1 MNAPKAS
8 SGDADGLMKEVA
20 LSIAALLVCACA
32 SSPPVDFFV
41 LDAVVPAGVAA
52 SVPGDPLQVT
62 RVHMPATL
70 DRREIVREDA
80 PNKLTISSQ
89 KRWGAPLP
97 DMTQR
102 VLSQNLM
109 LRLPAGRVV
118 LPDQPA
124 PDRTS
129 SISVD
134 ILQFGA
140 DASGTIVLDGSWS
153 VVPSGTEAAR
163 ASHRFQLSQR
173 AIRDD
178 YAEQARVMSVL
189 LAQLADAIA
198 HQMSVPHAN

>member
-1 MNAPKAS
+1 
-8 SGDADGLMKEVA
+8 MKEIA
-20 LSIAALLVCACA
+20 LSLAALLLCACA
-32 SSPPVDFFV
+32 SSPPVNFFV
-41 LDAVVPAGVAA
+41 LDAIVPAGVATNA
-52 SVPGDPLQVT
+52 PGDPLQVT

-89 KRWGAPLP
+89 NRWGAPLP

-173 AIRDD
+173 AARDD
-178 YAEQARVMSVL
+178 YAEQARVMSAL
-189 LAQLADAIA
+189 LGQLADAIA
-198 HQMSVPHAN
+198 HQMSVPHAD

>member
-1 MNAPKAS
+1 
-8 SGDADGLMKEVA
+8 MKEVA
-20 LSIAALLVCACA
+20 LSLAALLVCACA
-32 SSPPVDFFV
+32 SSPPVNFFV
-41 LDAVVPAGVAA
+41 LDPIAPAGVAA
-52 SVPGDPLQVT
+52 NAAGDPLQVT

-80 PNKLTISSQ
+80 PNKLTISGQ
-89 KRWGAPLP
+89 NRWGAPLP

-102 VLSQNLM
+102 VLSQNLT

-124 PDRTS
+124 LDRTS

-140 DASGTIVLDGSWS
+140 DASGTMVLDGSWS

-173 AIRDD
+173 AVRDD

-189 LAQLADAIA
+189 LGQLADVIA
-198 HQMSVPHAN
+198 HQMSVPHAD